1 MLDRPSS
8 EADDLVFVDR
18 RREPRIIVSIAAHY
32 VLANR
37 RDNHGNRREFACR
50 IVDISSQ
57 AMTLL
62 VPVNGALGERVIVHS
77 EEFGKLEG
85 GIIRLLDRGFIMQ
98 IALSDEGRKNFAIKI
113 DWYEK
118 NKNHDLDD
126 NREHKRLI
134 PKNPHS
140 KLVFTDGSV
149 LECFVIDMSV
159 SGVAVSADIQ
169 PEIGMPLAVGK
180 LVGRVVRHLEDGFAV
195 QFVTL
200 QDPEGL
206 EQALMLR

>member
-1 MLDRPSS
+1 
-8 EADDLVFVDR
+8 VFVER

-37 RDNHGNRREFACR
+37 RDSHCNRREFACR

-62 VPVNGALGERVIVHS
+62 VPVNGALGERVMVHS

-98 IALSDEGRKNFAIKI
+98 IALSDEGRKNFAVKI

-118 NKNHDLDD
+118 NKNHELDD
-126 NREHKRLI
+126 NREHKRII

-140 KLVFTDGSV
+140 KLVLQDGSV
-149 LECFVIDMSV
+149 LQCFVIDMSV
-159 SGVAVSADIQ
+159 SGVAVSADVK
-169 PEIGMPLAVGK
+169 PAIGTPLAVGS
-180 LVGRVVRHLEDGFAV
+180 LVGRVVRHLKDGFAV
-195 QFVTL
+195 KFLTL
-200 QDPEGL
+200 QERENL
-206 EQALMLR
+206 EQLLLLS

>member
-1 MLDRPSS
+1 MLDTPSP
-8 EADDLVFVDR
+8 EADDVVFVDR
-18 RREPRIIVSIAAHY
+18 RSEPRIIVSIAARY
-32 VLANR
+32 ALANR
-37 RDNHGNRREFACR
+37 RDSQGNRREFACR
-50 IVDISSQ
+50 VVNISLH
-57 AMTLL
+57 AVTLL
-62 VPVNGALGERVIVHS
+62 VPVNGALGERVIVHCD
-77 EEFGKLEG
+77 EFGKLEG
-85 GIIRLLDRGFIMQ
+85 TIMRVLERGFVVQ
-98 IALSDEGRKNFAIKI
+98 IAATEEERRKLAIKI

-118 NKNHDLDD
+118 NKNHDLSE

-140 KLVFTDGSV
+140 KLIFTDGSV

-159 SGVAVSADIQ
+159 SGVAVSADIKPQ
-169 PEIGMPLAVGK
+169 IGTPLAVGK

-195 QFVTL
+195 QFVTQ